1 MPEDP
6 VWGSLIITKLNYPLS
21 HRCIIR
27 TCIINGEQKEKRGR
41 EGGRDSTEYTDV
53 SCQVVCNSPRLC
65 CSTQGIVLAAK
76 TIREHHE
83 ITYGHHC
90 HLATKEFTDKIKMVR
105 MGLRQGS

>member
-1 MPEDP
+1 M
-6 VWGSLIITKLNYPLS
+6 VNRK
-21 HRCIIR
+21 R
-27 TCIINGEQKEKRGR
+27 KEGGR
-41 EGGRDSTEYTDV
+41 EGGRDSTGYTDV
-53 SCQVVCNSPRLC
+53 SCQLVCNSPRPC
-65 CSTQGIVLAAK
+65 CSMQGIVLAAK